1 MSSARGPG
9 QGVLAH
15 LTMRFVSQRENFA
28 TEALAYILN
37 SSKAALGALQQIVA
51 HRVSGFPLLA
61 RVATQ
66 EAAGPESRPD
76 VTLISDDGSVVAFL
90 EAKFW
95 AGLTQAQ
102 PVDYVKRLQ
111 AVGGKAILFLVPER
125 RVASLRG
132 EVMERARASGSNPQ
146 PIGAHDVLVDG
157 VHVAVLSWRQ
167 LLSGLAEAAQRG
179 DERGTVADIQQV
191 EALCVTMETQGFIP
205 LSDKEL
211 TDLDVP
217 RRVISL
223 IDLGSEIVDEG
234 VRQGI
239 LNVMRLRA
247 THGWHTAG
255 RYAAFKRAGCWIG
268 LSHRRWLE
276 HGQPLWARFN
286 DDAWGRAR
294 EVRRAV
300 ESLMASEPPH
310 AYLIDEAA
318 VALPLFVRA
327 GASKEDAVRDAV
339 AQMRAVDEMMLRAGM
354 PELAAE
360 GPGPAPEQ

>member
-1 MSSARGPG
+1 MPTARGPG

-15 LTMRFVSQRENFA
+15 LMMQFVPQRENFA

-37 SSKAALGALQQIVA
+37 SSKAARGALRQIVA
-51 HRVSGFPLLA
+51 HRVPGFPLIA

-76 VTLISDDGSVVAFL
+76 VTLISEDGSVIAFL

-125 RVASLRG
+125 RVTSLRG
-132 EVMERARASGSNPQ
+132 EVMARARASGSNVQ
-146 PIGAHDVLVDG
+146 PVGAHDVLVDG
-157 VHVAVLSWRQ
+157 IHVAVVSWRQ
-167 LLSGLAEAAQRG
+167 LLAGLAEAAQRG
-179 DERGTVADIQQV
+179 DESATAADIEQV
-191 EALCVTMETQGFIP
+191 DALCVAMEMQGFIP
-205 LSDKEL
+205 LSDEEL

-223 IDLGSEIVDEG
+223 IDLGSAIVDEG
-234 VRQGI
+234 AHRGI
-239 LNVMRLRA
+239 LSVTGLRA

-255 RYAAFKRAGCWIG
+255 RYAEFKRAGCWIG

-276 HGQPLWARFN
+276 HGHPLWLRF
-286 DDAWGRAR
+286 DDNSWGRAR

-300 ESLMASEPPH
+300 ELLMVADPPG
-310 AYLIDEAA
+310 AFVVDQTA
-318 VALPLFVRA
+318 VAIPLVIRA
-327 GASKEDAVRDAV
+327 GASKDDAVEHAV
-339 AQMRAVDEMMLRAGM
+339 AQVRLVDEMMQRAKM
-354 PELAAE
+354 PDLAGE